1 MGLFDFLFN
10 RNKSTKCQIVENSHF
25 DRTDAEKYLNEISIS
40 GQNAYLADELYLKAK
55 NNPNDDNVLQ
65 VLKKAADLGHVK
77 AIYAIAMYLNSV
89 LEELKSCNEDDLI
102 DIRDIG
108 SYHSY
113 ELKETMLSYLAKAAK
128 LGEKDAI
135 YNLAIAIHRGDY
147 PLEDKITDSL
157 KLFIKA
163 AELGSYPAYSRL
175 AWIYANGKGTP
186 VNRTI
191 AKYWSWLAY
200 ANAQNEQ
207 QQNDAYFMDL
217 IEYEDILENNVV
229 NHRKI
234 IEDAARA
241 GERDALCNWGTGLLS
256 YDKDSA
262 IKILKESVK
271 FGHKIAACN
280 LGRYYWAPYNKNYEQ
295 ALPLFKV
302 ASEWGCAEAQYG
314 LAVMYFQGLGVNQD
328 LKESWKWLQLS
339 VNQGCKEAQAFL
351 SLTIDTFQH
360 NNFIDA
366 VSGRAEFYQYLSQL
380 S

>member
-10 RNKSTKCQIVENSHF
+10 RNKCTKCQIVENSHF

-135 YNLAIAIHRGDY
+135 YNLAIAIHREDY
-147 PLEDKITDSL
+147 PSEDKITDSL

-175 AWIYANGKGTP
+175 AWIYAN
-186 VNRTI
+186 
-191 AKYWSWLAY
+191 AKELRLIVRLPNIGVGWLMQTLKM
-200 ANAQNEQ
+200 NNSK
-207 QQNDAYFMDL
+207 MML
-217 IEYEDILENNVV
+217 ILWI
-229 NHRKI
+229 
-234 IEDAARA
+234 
-241 GERDALCNWGTGLLS
+241 
-256 YDKDSA
+256 
-262 IKILKESVK
+262 
-271 FGHKIAACN
+271 
-280 LGRYYWAPYNKNYEQ
+280 
-295 ALPLFKV
+295 
-302 ASEWGCAEAQYG
+302 
-314 LAVMYFQGLGVNQD
+314 
-328 LKESWKWLQLS
+328 
-339 VNQGCKEAQAFL
+339 
-351 SLTIDTFQH
+351 
-360 NNFIDA
+360 
-366 VSGRAEFYQYLSQL
+366 
-380 S
+380 